1 MVTSYSRAIRKTTE
15 KQTNGHQIYN
25 IKIKKHLYVFYF
37 CVLLNDI
44 FGRGP
49 HEDVEIQDSS
59 NCSVG
64 EHGERGEGIIC
75 KSNLL
80 SKNKRPVG
88 RDAHL

>member
-25 IKIKKHLYVFYF
+25 IKIKIHLYVFYF

-49 HEDVEIQDSS
+49 HEDVEIQYTPDCPVDKHREGS
-59 NCSVG
+59 
-64 EHGERGEGIIC
+64 EGIVW
-75 KSNLL
+75 KT
-80 SKNKRPVG
+80 NKRF
-88 RDAHL
+88 HNNSHS